1 MSVAEL
7 IEQINGRRNELD
19 ESRGMVSNSLLRV
32 LEDQIYEMESALAS
46 GDAKRVERLVFIDEC
61 GG

>member
-7 IEQINGRRNELD
+7 IEQMNSRRNELD
-19 ESRGMVSNSLLRV
+19 ESRGIVSSSLLRV
-32 LEDQIYEMESALAS
+32 LEEQIYEMETALAS
-46 GDAKRVERLVFIDEC
+46 GDVKRVEELVFIDEC